1 MSALELERELGGGQS
16 RSSTRGENLKNGKRK
31 NDDKSGKPKPIG
43 KGKRRK
49 ILEKGPN
56 SPIFTQLLGVGSPD
70 CAPSVMLVME
80 QTRCSYLKI
89 VIKEKR
95 GKKSSK

>member
-1 MSALELERELGGGQS
+1 MSALELERELGGWQS
-16 RSSTRGENLKNGKRK
+16 RSSTAGENLKNGKRK
-31 NDDKSGKPKPIG
+31 NDDKSGKPIG

-70 CAPSVMLVME
+70 CAPSVMFVME

-95 GKKSSK
+95 GKKS